1 MKIFL
6 EGINL
11 SLETS
16 NWISA
21 LSMSLT
27 IPDIAGKIEYPM
39 IMGKKRYIDW
49 FDKYVAHKYT
59 VQNKVFL
66 SGRDCYALRC
76 SFLHQGI
83 SDISHQD
90 IKDALDHFKFL
101 EPIKGLT
108 MHNNIMDNTLQ
119 LQIDLF
125 SKDIIDSCNQW
136 LDDISSDT
144 SKKEEMKKMFSFIDI
159 GKPNSFIMMI

>member
-101 EPIKGLT
+101 EPIKG
-108 MHNNIMDNTLQ
+108 
-119 LQIDLF
+119 
-125 SKDIIDSCNQW
+125 
-136 LDDISSDT
+136 
-144 SKKEEMKKMFSFIDI
+144 
-159 GKPNSFIMMI
+159 